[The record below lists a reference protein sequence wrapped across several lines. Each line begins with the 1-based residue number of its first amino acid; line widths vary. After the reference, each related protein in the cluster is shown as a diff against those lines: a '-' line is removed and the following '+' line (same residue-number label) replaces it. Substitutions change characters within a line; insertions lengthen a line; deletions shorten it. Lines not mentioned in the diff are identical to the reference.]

1 VEITNVQVYLSSS
14 YSDQYS
20 LSCHCEGARYHIWV
34 DRQTH
39 KMEERSIARKGP
51 VLFKNSLADHG
62 QEGYYKTRCLDPTAT
77 FGSELIARMYAQA
90 NGNNLWDKADKDMR
104 DREAEGMRQHRD
116 AMRTKNIKEAGPEMF
131 KVLEAIAEFWAT
143 NDPMPLS
150 PGAYIMEDD
159 IPIRDI
165 VHKLV
170 SAAPGCPDCGM
181 SECECRKG
189 LQHIG

>member
-1 VEITNVQVYLSSS
+1 
-14 YSDQYS
+14 
-20 LSCHCEGARYHIWV
+20 
-34 DRQTH
+34 
-39 KMEERSIARKGP
+39 
-51 VLFKNSLADHG
+51 
-62 QEGYYKTRCLDPTAT
+62 
-77 FGSELIARMYAQA
+77 
-90 NGNNLWDKADKDMR
+90 
-104 DREAEGMRQHRD
+104 
-116 AMRTKNIKEAGPEMF
+116 MRTKNIKEAGPEMF